1 VLCGALTRSF
11 YRFGQTVGEDQK
23 AKERAP
29 IFLQFLACVAQ
40 LLEQFPCS
48 FEFTSG
54 FLVALHRAS
63 VSGVYGTFAANDP
76 RERSEVRMQETTFAV
91 WESFLD
97 ERTRRARPE
106 FVNPLFD
113 ATMMSLCLWN
123 GQHGRMTF
131 WQDCYLWPLSTYR
144 PQLMPDVQVRA
155 RVEAL
160 VAQETEAL
168 RQRCALLEERHA
180 LMSQEHPDRDLL
192 ARLLQEERARADEM
206 YEKYKGEAVAAALDA
221 IYDAAWRE
229 VRAHTAFG
237 RSHGFSR

>member
-1 VLCGALTRSF
+1 MDVTKAGNS
-11 YRFGQTVGEDQK
+11 FGQTAGEDQK

-48 FEFTSG
+48 FEFTST

-97 ERTRRARPE
+97 GHKRRARPE

-113 ATMMSLCLWN
+113 STLISLCLWN

-131 WQDCYLWPLSTYR
+131 WHDCYLWPLSAYR
-144 PQLMPDVQVRA
+144 PQLSPEVQVRA

-160 VAQETEAL
+160 VAHETGAL
-168 RQRCALLEERHA
+168 KQQCTVLEERLA
-180 LMSQEHPDRDLL
+180 LVSQAHPDRDHL
-192 ARLLQEERARADEM
+192 ARLLQDERARADAL
-206 YEKYKGEAVAAALDA
+206 YKQYKNEAVAGALEA
-221 IYDAAWRE
+221 VYDIAWRE
-229 VRAHTAFG
+229 VRLLLCLLCLNK
-237 RSHGFSR
+237 RIR